1 MAKLNGIDT
10 DALENLI
17 ESASEDPNEASF
29 TFRAETEWTGGFAS
43 ETHISDFTQD
53 GTTVESPEFTITG
66 DEPEALLGDR
76 AGPNAVEHLLA
87 AIGSCLSVT
96 YAGHAA
102 AHGIQLN
109 DLSFEFEGDIDLRGF
124 LGLSEDVRAGYDQ
137 IRATT
142 HLDADASEDELREL
156 HEEVIATSPVYDNVT
171 NEVTLDFDLQ
181 FE

>member
-1 MAKLNGIDT
+1 MAKVNGIDT
-10 DALENLI
+10 DALESLI
-17 ESASEDPNEASF
+17 ESASEDPDGASF

-102 AHGIQLN
+102 AHGIQLD

-124 LGLSEDVRAGYDQ
+124 LGLNEDVRAGYDQ

-142 HLDADASEDELREL
+142 HLDADASEDELRDL

-171 NEVTLDFDLQ
+171 NDVTLDFDLQ